1 MSAATAATG
10 TLPDPKGSAP
20 YVTGGTVGVMRKTT
34 IYLPDAL
41 ERRMRQAAE
50 MLGKSRADITREAL
64 EQYLD
69 RCEDQRGLP
78 PSVGMGDNAATAAS
92 SYRERLA
99 KGWQRR

>member
-1 MSAATAATG
+1 
-10 TLPDPKGSAP
+10 
-20 YVTGGTVGVMRKTT
+20 MRKTT

-50 MLGKSRADITREAL
+50 LLGKSRADITREAL

-78 PSVGMGDNAATAAS
+78 PSVGMGDNAATTAS